1 MPKAAVLGSPIA
13 HSKSP
18 LLHTAA
24 YRVLDLPWTYERYD
38 VDDQGL
44 APFLAAHEGEFRGL
58 SLTMPLK
65 PRAFALAHEHDEAA
79 RTTEAVNTL
88 VFGDAL
94 RGYNTDVVGFI
105 EALRAVDGPPVSSA
119 TILGTGSTAR
129 SAAFAM
135 VSEGVAELHI
145 HGRRA
150 EAVRALQEWLQ
161 RFTVTVHAHRWT
173 DAPVSTDVV
182 ISTTVAGA
190 TDNLP
195 LPQAPGLL
203 FESIYAPWP
212 TAYAARWMDAGGRVL
227 SGLDLLVHQAAQQVI
242 LMTRVD
248 AANRG
253 AIVAAMYGALN
264 GLSAGT

>member
-1 MPKAAVLGSPIA
+1 MPKAAVLGSPIG

-38 VDDQGL
+38 IDERGL
-44 APFLAAHEGEFRGL
+44 APFLADHRGEFRGL

-65 PRAFALAHEHDEAA
+65 SRAFALAEEHDEAA
-79 RTTEAVNTL
+79 RATGAVNTL

-94 RGYNTDVVGFI
+94 RGCNTDVVGFI
-105 EALRAVDGPPVSSA
+105 EALRAVDGPPLSTA
-119 TILGTGSTAR
+119 TILGTGATAH

-135 VSEGVAELHI
+135 VSEGVEELHI

-150 EAVRALQEWLQ
+150 DAVRAMQQWLQ
-161 RFTVTVHAHRWT
+161 RFAVTVHVHSWT
-173 DAPVSTDVV
+173 DRPESTDVV
-182 ISTTVAGA
+182 ISTTVVGA
-190 TDNLP
+190 TDDLP
-195 LPQAPGLL
+195 LPQGPGLL

-212 TAYAARWMDAGGRVL
+212 TGYAARWLDAGGRVL
-227 SGLDLLVHQAAQQVI
+227 SGLDLLVHQAAQQVL

-253 AIVAAMYGALN
+253 AIVAAMYRALTELPSGA
-264 GLSAGT
+264 